1 MSNLYILVELILNLV
16 DLKMRTDTIRA
27 TVNSAKLSG
36 KSSAE
41 LGEMLKKM
49 ETDSILAA
57 QDAIDHAKKP

>member
-1 MSNLYILVELILNLV
+1 MAPYVLAELILNLV

-57 QDAIDHAKKP
+57 QDAINAKKT

>member
-1 MSNLYILVELILNLV
+1 MSNPYILAELILNLV

-27 TVNSAKLSG
+27 TVNTAKLSG
-36 KSSAE
+36 KSPVE

-57 QDAIDHAKKP
+57 QDAINAAQT

>member
-1 MSNLYILVELILNLV
+1 MELILNLV

-57 QDAIDHAKKP
+57 QDAINAKKT

>member
-1 MSNLYILVELILNLV
+1 MSNPYILAELILNLV

-27 TVNSAKLSG
+27 TVNTAKLSG
-36 KSSAE
+36 KSPAE

-57 QDAIDHAKKP
+57 QDAINAAQT